1 MNPSIWPS
9 KLKASSGRNQGLPTD
24 SLVERVGLLFDRF
37 VPDDNEYAMIE
48 ATIICTHQA
57 SAGAK
62 GGAPKQER
70 SDAAKADRAASST
83 RYAMRLANLS
93 LSTWRKAISTTFM
106 GQMPCCLRSSAALV
120 PCSQTAV

>member
-1 MNPSIWPS
+1 MIARSAGANLPSAVLELRHKPIDM
-9 KLKASSGRNQGLPTD
+9 AFQTQGLQRQEPRPATD

-37 VPDDNEYAMIE
+37 VPDDNEYAMI
-48 ATIICTHQA
+48 ICTHQA

-70 SDAAKADRAASST
+70 SDAAKSDRAASST

-93 LSTWRKAISTTFM
+93 LST
-106 GQMPCCLRSSAALV
+106 
-120 PCSQTAV
+120 

>member
-1 MNPSIWPS
+1 MIARSAGANLPSAILELRHEPIDM
-9 KLKASSGRNQGLPTD
+9 AFQTQGLQRQEPRPATD

-93 LSTWRKAISTTFM
+93 LST
-106 GQMPCCLRSSAALV
+106 
-120 PCSQTAV
+120 